1 LKPTTTKAGPL
12 ALAQEVPCPSLKTV
26 LTRPCTRTLP
36 SFGAPATTRCAML
49 LTPDEA
55 ARLALAEET
64 ELLSMNGPSMSIKE
78 AKAAL
83 DPAVRRSAQ
92 RLINAGKTPTH
103 LIVSS
108 IVKRL
113 IEGGGRTSY
122 QVTLKVGDA
131 IRRFRLAIVVDP
143 HLPGDLVVMD
153 RSVKLNRAQRAEL
166 DELSATPDGP
176 GVA

>member
-1 LKPTTTKAGPL
+1 
-12 ALAQEVPCPSLKTV
+12 
-26 LTRPCTRTLP
+26 
-36 SFGAPATTRCAML
+36 ML
-49 LTPDEA
+49 LTEDEA
-55 ARLALAEET
+55 ARLALSQET

-92 RLINAGKTPTH
+92 RLVKAGKVPCF

-108 IVKRL
+108 IVARL
-113 IEGGGRTSY
+113 IPGGRLSY
-122 QVTLKVGDA
+122 SVTCKDGDA
-131 IRRFRLAIVVDP
+131 IRRYRLTIVVDP

-166 DELSATPDGP
+166 NELSAQPDGP
-176 GVA
+176 GAA